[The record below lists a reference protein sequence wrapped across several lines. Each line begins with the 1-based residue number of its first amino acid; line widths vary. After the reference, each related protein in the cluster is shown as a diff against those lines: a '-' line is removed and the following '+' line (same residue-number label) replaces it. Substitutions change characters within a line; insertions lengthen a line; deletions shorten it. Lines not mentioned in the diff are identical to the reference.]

1 MYMDTAQTVHLK
13 IDGEDVALDAF
24 VKGEVKYSRLDD
36 FHYLSSIDEYKL
48 VDEDGIDVTK
58 KYEDWFDEITDQVF
72 EMEMDDIGARWGYN

>member
-1 MYMDTAQTVHLK
+1 MYMDTVQTVHLV

-24 VKGEVKYSRLDD
+24 VKGDVIYSRLDD
-36 FHYLSSIDEYKL
+36 SHYLSGVDDFRL

-72 EMEMDDIGARWGYN
+72 EMEMDEIGARWHYN